1 MVIQEK
7 FNTFFMIINTKFRL
21 FDISTEFSNKSK
33 TCLKNQ
39 KAIVELI
46 RDRLKGDKNTDLA
59 ELVSVGARDNIKRNE
74 DHKKHEKD
82 GEEDDDEDDDDDDQE
97 ESVQAP
103 EYTSKDEDEPPVLD
117 TNDEFVNKKTEISD
131 DDDY

>member
-1 MVIQEK
+1 LLFK
-7 FNTFFMIINTKFRL
+7 KSFKFRC
-21 FDISTEFSNKSK
+21 SNKSK
-33 TCLKNQ
+33 TCLKNL

-46 RDRLKGDKNTDLA
+46 RDRLKGNKNTDLA

-82 GEEDDDEDDDDDDQE
+82 GEEDDDEDDDDDDDQE
-97 ESVQAP
+97 ESVQGP

-117 TNDEFVNKKTEISD
+117 TNDEFVNSKTEISD

>member
-1 MVIQEK
+1 M
-7 FNTFFMIINTKFRL
+7 
-21 FDISTEFSNKSK
+21 
-33 TCLKNQ
+33 
-39 KAIVELI
+39 
-46 RDRLKGDKNTDLA
+46 A

-117 TNDEFVNKKTEISD
+117 TNDEFVNTKTEISD